1 LQIGLGDAG
10 LATSY
15 NFMSM
20 EFGINGDKFFIGDG
34 QNTGGSANRFL
45 SDYSIVSDTWY
56 TVEAFIHMQG
66 EEDNTYSFVITDRE
80 TGDVVWDTE
89 AAGYTGTFRRYA
101 LEVNSAMVLFYRT
114 ADSNVLHFDNFLI
127 EAIYDVQPLEG
138 DLNGDGTVGSADL
151 DLVRANWGRTDAS
164 GPLDGDATGDGVVG
178 STDLDVVRANWG
190 RTAAA
195 AVPEPGGFII
205 LLGALVLG
213 ILRRR

>member
-1 LQIGLGDAG
+1 M
-10 LATSY
+10 ATSY

-138 DLNGDGTVGSADL
+138 DLNGDGTVNSGDL
-151 DLVRANWGRTDAS
+151 DLVRGNWGGS
-164 GPLDGDATGDGVVG
+164 GPAGDANNDGVVN
-178 STDLDVVRANWG
+178 SADLDIVRANWG
-190 RTAAA
+190 ATAAA
-195 AVPEPGGFII
+195 AVPEPGS
-205 LLGALVLG
+205 LALLAVLGALLAA
-213 ILRRR
+213 LRRR